1 MALSERE
8 LFLKHLAPTSF
19 EPRGLQIARAEG
31 VYLYDNQG
39 KAHID
44 FVSGFAVN
52 NIGHGRPEI
61 REAINAQ
68 LDKHLHLTVYGEY
81 IQSPQVAY
89 AEALLSALGSGLDS
103 IYFTNSGAEAT
114 EGAMK
119 LAKRA
124 SESSARK
131 ELVSFQGA
139 YHGSTQGA
147 LSLMGDE
154 RYKRAF
160 RPLLPGVKH
169 LKYGDFEALEG
180 VGCRTAAVFVECV
193 QAESGYTVP
202 PEGWLKAVAARS
214 REMGALLVV
223 DEAQTGFGRAGGQ
236 LFAFQS
242 AGIQPDIVLMAK
254 AIGGGL
260 PLGAFAASKTLMD
273 QLAANPILG
282 HITTFGGH
290 PLSCAAG
297 LASLQIIQNEH
308 LAQKSARIGEII
320 FEELQDLGKERLN
333 GKGAMWSIRTSDFSE
348 TLRHTQALEALPEA
362 GVIVDWFLYNENAL
376 RLAPPLVIEEET
388 LRRALGE
395 IKRLLK

>member
-1 MALSERE
+1 
-8 LFLKHLAPTSF
+8 
-19 EPRGLQIARAEG
+19 
-31 VYLYDNQG
+31 
-39 KAHID
+39 
-44 FVSGFAVN
+44 VN

-61 REAINAQ
+61 KEAVLAQ
-68 LDKHLHLTVYGEY
+68 LEKHLHLTVYGEY

-89 AEALLSALGSGLDS
+89 AEALSNALGNGLDS

-124 SESSARK
+124 TGRK
-131 ELVSFQGA
+131 ELVSFNGA

-169 LKYGDFEALEG
+169 LPYGVFEALECI
-180 VGCRTAAVFVECV
+180 GCRTAAVFVECI
-193 QAESGYTVP
+193 QAESGYIVP
-202 PEGWLKAVAARS
+202 PEGWLQALAWRC

-254 AIGGGL
+254 GIGGGM
-260 PLGAFAASKTLMD
+260 PLGAFAASKSLMD
-273 QLAANPILG
+273 KLATNPILG

-297 LASLQIIQNEH
+297 LASLQIIQNEG
-308 LAQKSARIGEII
+308 LPQKVTRIGAII
-320 FEELQDLGKERLN
+320 SEELSGLGKEN
-333 GKGAMWSIRTSDFSE
+333 IKGAGAMWSIETRDFTQ
-348 TLRHTQALEALPEA
+348 TLHITQALEVLPEM
-362 GVIVDWFLYNENAL
+362 GIILDWFLFNEKAL
-376 RLAPPLVIEEET
+376 RMAPPLTIEEES
-388 LRRALGE
+388 LRRALNQ
-395 IKRLLK
+395 IKRELSV

>member
-1 MALSERE
+1 MGLSERE
-8 LFLKHLAPTSF
+8 LFLQHLAPTSF
-19 EPRGLQIARAEG
+19 EPRGLQITRAEG
-31 VYLYDNQG
+31 AYLFDAQG
-39 KAHID
+39 KAYLD

-61 REAINAQ
+61 KEAINAQ

-89 AEALLSALGSGLDS
+89 AEALSNALGNGLDS

-124 SESSARK
+124 TGRK
-131 ELVSFQGA
+131 ELVSFIGA

-169 LKYGDFEALEG
+169 LPYGAFEALERI
-180 VGCRTAAVFVECV
+180 GCRTAAVFVECI
-193 QAESGYTVP
+193 QAESGYIVP
-202 PEGWLKAVAARS
+202 PHGWLQALASRC

-223 DEAQTGFGRAGGQ
+223 DEAQTGFGRAGAQ

-254 AIGGGL
+254 GIGGGM
-260 PLGAFAASKTLMD
+260 PLGAFAASKSLMD
-273 QLAANPILG
+273 KLATNPILG

-297 LASLQIIQNEH
+297 LASLQIIQNEG
-308 LAQKSARIGEII
+308 LPQKATRIGAII
-320 FEELQDLGKERLN
+320 SEELSGLGKEN
-333 GKGAMWSIRTSDFSE
+333 IKGAGAMWSIETRDFTQ
-348 TLRHTQALEALPEA
+348 TLHITQALEVLPEM
-362 GVIVDWFLYNENAL
+362 GIILDWFLLNEKAL
-376 RLAPPLVIEEET
+376 RLAPPLTIEEET
-388 LRRALGE
+388 LRRALNQ
-395 IKRLLK
+395 IKRELSA